1 MVLIELVKMFKLKK
15 FNPHGAQLIFTAH
28 DPTLMEDVL
37 MRLGEIGI
45 VNCNLHTG
53 TMLRRLIDLKK
64 DGMDI
69 RNVHNFR
76 KMYLDGLFSGV
87 PFPIL

>member
-1 MVLIELVKMFKLKK
+1 MYRCFCKYHYLFLIASQGGDLILKI
-15 FNPHGAQLIFTAH
+15 AYRSYRAY
-28 DPTLMEDVL
+28 V
-37 MRLGEIGI
+37 I

-76 KMYLDGLFSGV
+76 
-87 PFPIL
+87 ILQYCCMNGKQYDIL